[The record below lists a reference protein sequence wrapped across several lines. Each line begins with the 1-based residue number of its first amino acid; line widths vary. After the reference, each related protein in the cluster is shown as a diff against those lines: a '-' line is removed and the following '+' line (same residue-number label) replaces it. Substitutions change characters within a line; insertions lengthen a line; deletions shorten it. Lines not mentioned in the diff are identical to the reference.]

1 MNRKEMIA
9 HVSEQTGHS
18 KSNVE
23 EIITALLESWE
34 GALVNGDSVQL
45 VNFFTL
51 SLGIRKAR
59 TGIDPRTRNS
69 IQIPEKKVVKFKV
82 GKQLKDKVN
91 ES

>member
-1 MNRKEMIA
+1 MIA

>member
-9 HVSEQTGHS
+9 HVSEETGQS

-23 EIITALLESWE
+23 AMLTALLEGWE
-34 GALVNGDSVQL
+34 ESLVNGGSVQL

-69 IQIPEKKVVKFKV
+69 IEIPEKKVVKFKV

-91 ES
+91 GS